1 MYISIGTY
9 KEKYKNRGATMQ
21 KVRYSN
27 KFLDC
32 DLTAE
37 NAIAFRR
44 LVGQEKKDRVPVKI
58 MIERELIEAAGCRP
72 RSGELSDL
80 VNMGVNMI
88 LVQTGKL

>member
-1 MYISIGTY
+1 
-9 KEKYKNRGATMQ
+9 MQ

-27 KFLDC
+27 KFMDC

-44 LVGQEKKDRVPVKI
+44 LVGQEKKNRIPVKV
-58 MIERELIEAAGCRP
+58 MIEAELIEAAGCTP

-80 VNMGVNMI
+80 VNMGMNMI

>member
-1 MYISIGTY
+1 
-9 KEKYKNRGATMQ
+9 MQ

-37 NAIAFRR
+37 NALAFRR
-44 LVGQEKKDRVPVKI
+44 LVGQEKKDR
-58 MIERELIEAAGCRP
+58 
-72 RSGELSDL
+72 SDM